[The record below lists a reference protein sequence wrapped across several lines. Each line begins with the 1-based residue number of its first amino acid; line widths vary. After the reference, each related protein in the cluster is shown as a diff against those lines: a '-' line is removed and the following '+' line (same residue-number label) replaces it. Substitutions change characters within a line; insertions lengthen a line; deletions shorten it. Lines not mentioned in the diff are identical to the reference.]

1 MLDDG
6 VHPRYVMIEFDL
18 LLKKKDPENKIKKLI
33 ERMMRREQYT
43 ILKNDN
49 LNITFEYHIG

>member
-18 LLKKKDPENKIKKLI
+18 LLKKKDPENKTKKLI